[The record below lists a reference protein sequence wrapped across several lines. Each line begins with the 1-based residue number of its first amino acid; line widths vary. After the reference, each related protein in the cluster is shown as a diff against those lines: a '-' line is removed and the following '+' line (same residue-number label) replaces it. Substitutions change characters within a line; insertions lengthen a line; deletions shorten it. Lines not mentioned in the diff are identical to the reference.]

1 MRYSAFTLAREAI
14 LGHKNWPK
22 MWRSPEMKSSY
33 DAVIIG
39 GGGHGLA
46 AAYYLA
52 KLHGITNVAVLEK
65 SWIGGG
71 NTGRNTT
78 VIRSNY
84 LQKESAALYDEAID
98 MWGTL
103 ENELNFNL
111 MVSPRGLLHLA
122 HNTHDMQEIGR
133 RAHAMYMHGV
143 DAELITPEQVKDWIP
158 FIRLNG
164 RFPVMGALL
173 QRRGGTIRHDAV
185 AWGYARAAD
194 SLGIDIIQNCDVTGF
209 QIESGKV
216 VGVETSKG
224 PIRTNRVGIAAAAH
238 STELAE
244 KAGFRLPIEAV
255 PLQALVSDP
264 LKPVMD
270 CVALSNTVHAYL
282 SQSDKGE
289 LVIGGGTDPQISWG
303 QRGGFFEVENMIS
316 AVLEL
321 YPIFSKLRMM
331 RQWGGTV
338 DVTPDR
344 SPLISKTPVDGIYVD
359 CGWGTGGFK
368 ATPVGGR
375 SLAHMIATDRPDHL
389 SAPYSIDRYFTGALI
404 DEGSASA
411 VAH

>member
-1 MRYSAFTLAREAI
+1 MRYSAFTLAKEGFS
-14 LGHKNWPK
+14 GHRNWPK
-22 MWRSPEMKSSY
+22 LWRSPAPKSAY

-46 AAYYLA
+46 AAYYLG
-52 KLHGITNVAVLEK
+52 KRFGITNVAVLEK
-65 SWIGGG
+65 HWIGGG

-78 VIRSNY
+78 VMRSNY
-84 LQKESAALYDEAID
+84 LQRESAALYDTAID
-98 MWGTL
+98 MWRGL
-103 ENELNFNL
+103 SRELNYNL

-122 HNTHDMQEIGR
+122 HSSHDMQEIGR

-143 DAELITPEQVKDWIP
+143 DAELLGPAQVKEWIP

-185 AWGYARAAD
+185 AWGLARAAD
-194 SLGIDIIQNCDVTGF
+194 AMGIDIIQNCEVTGF
-209 QIESGKV
+209 RVSNGAV
-216 VGVETSKG
+216 VAVETAKG
-224 PIRTNRVGIAAAAH
+224 AITTRKIGIAAAAH
-238 STELAE
+238 SAELAE
-244 KAGFRLPIEAV
+244 MAGFRLPLEAV

-264 LKPVMD
+264 LKPVLN

-289 LVIGGGTDPQISWG
+289 LVIGGGTDPQISWS

-331 RQWGGTV
+331 RQWAGTV

-344 SPLISKTPVDGIYVD
+344 SPLISKTPVGGMYVN

-375 SLAHMIATDRPDHL
+375 CLAHMMANDGPDELARPF
-389 SAPYSIDRYFTGALI
+389 AIDRFFTGALI

>member
-1 MRYSAFTLAREAI
+1 MRYSAFALAREAI
-14 LGHKNWPK
+14 AGHKNWPK
-22 MWRSPEMKSSY
+22 MWRSPEPKSSY
-33 DAVIIG
+33 EAVIIG

-46 AAYYLA
+46 AAYYLG
-52 KLHGITNVAVLEK
+52 KNFGITNVAVLEK
-65 SWIGGG
+65 GWIGGG

-84 LQKESAALYDEAID
+84 LQKESATLYDEAID
-98 MWGTL
+98 MWGSL
-103 ENELNFNL
+103 DQELNFNL
-111 MVSPRGLLHLA
+111 MVSQRGLLHLA
-122 HNTHDMQEIGR
+122 HSTHDMQEIGR
-133 RAHAMYMHGV
+133 RSHAMYMHGV
-143 DAELITPEQVKDWIP
+143 DAELITPAQVKDWIP

-164 RFPVMGALL
+164 RYPVMGALL

-194 SLGIDIIQNCDVTGF
+194 TMGIDIIQNCDVTGF
-209 QIESGKV
+209 QIENGSV
-216 VGVETSKG
+216 TGVETNKG
-224 PIRTNRVGIAAAAH
+224 PIRTSKVGITAAAH

-264 LKPVMD
+264 LKPVMN

-289 LVIGGGTDPQISWG
+289 LVIGGGTDPQISWS
-303 QRGGFFEVENMIS
+303 QRGGFYEVENMIS

-344 SPLISKTPVDGIYVD
+344 SPLISKTPVRGMYVD

-375 SLAHMIATDRPDHL
+375 CLAHMIATDAPDEL
-389 SAPYSIDRYFTGALI
+389 AAPFSIDRYFTGALI